1 MTVNTKVK
9 KTFPYSIHKGDYMMK
24 FKNLMRIA
32 LFLVLVFNVFGV
44 GAQAQ
49 AQIVIRSTTIWDATF
64 FGNVDSTRYERWSL
78 QLEDANA
85 FVITVTTVSGNLV
98 PEIFLL
104 DSSETELAHSAGSG
118 SSSVLSTSQP
128 AGNYFIQVQPQSGSG
143 DYSLTI
149 RQADAPNGCDP
160 SGAVTVDPAS
170 IIQGG
175 TATATVM
182 LNNVPAEGYTSAEF
196 TCSYNPALI
205 EVGGFTDAG
214 LFGVDAVMVVNGPE
228 GGSFIVGIA
237 GSNGR
242 KATTS
247 GAVFTFA
254 VTGLGVGEA
263 VIECQTRVS
272 TGGALTSIPSTS
284 ATVTILEPMG
294 TLTGTVIASKPVTI
308 SLYDDVG
315 VTEAIADQNGYFSI
329 TAPPGS
335 YIVVA
340 SAPGF
345 LKAQGT
351 PTLTAGATTTMQT
364 ISLLAGDIDGNDV
377 IDQFDAMTIGINYGA
392 SAPAEADLNNDGVI
406 DVLDLELLAANYR
419 QSGALAWQ

>member
-1 MTVNTKVK
+1 
-9 KTFPYSIHKGDYMMK
+9 MMK
-24 FKNLMRIA
+24 LKALIRIA
-32 LFLVLVFNVFGV
+32 LFMALVFNVFGV
-44 GAQAQ
+44 GAQGQ

-64 FGNVDSTRYERWSL
+64 FGNVDATRYERWSL
-78 QLEDANA
+78 QLEDANS

-98 PEIFLL
+98 PQIFLL
-104 DSSETELAHSAGSG
+104 DSGGLELAHSTGAGST
-118 SSSVLSTSQP
+118 SVLSTSQP

-149 RQADAPNGCDP
+149 RQAGAPNGGDP
-160 SGAVTVDPAS
+160 SAAVTVDPAT
-170 IIQGG
+170 IIQDG
-175 TATATVM
+175 TATATVR

-205 EVGGFTDAG
+205 SVGGFADAG
-214 LFGVDAVMVVNGPE
+214 LFGADAVMIINGPE
-228 GGSFIVGIA
+228 DGSFIVGIA

-263 VIECQTRVS
+263 VIECLARVS
-272 TGGALTSIPSTS
+272 TGGALTSLPSTS
-284 ATVTILEPMG
+284 ATLTILEPMG
-294 TLTGTVIASKPVTI
+294 TLTGTVLASKPVTI
-308 SLYDDVG
+308 TLYDNVG
-315 VTEAIADQNGYFSI
+315 QTEAAADANGNFSI

-340 SAPGF
+340 SASGF

-351 PTLTAGATTTMQT
+351 PTLFAGQTTVMQT

-377 IDQFDAMTIGINYGA
+377 IDQFDAMTIGINYGG
-392 SAPAEADLNNDGVI
+392 SVPAAADLNNDGVI

-419 QSGALAWQ
+419 QSGALAWSAQ